1 MAKVKEKDAIAE
13 SSRCEKLIQCLRS
26 DFAATAAKVL
36 VLEDVGKVLELQ
48 KMWLALYHLLSSQ
61 QKESL
66 LLPIQNKSCTDSET
80 KQHY

>member
-1 MAKVKEKDAIAE
+1 MLGLGLTEVKEQCKIHPVVAKVKEKDATAE

-48 KMWLALYHLLSSQ
+48 KM
-61 QKESL
+61 
-66 LLPIQNKSCTDSET
+66 
-80 KQHY
+80 